1 MQFGGTLEVSCE
13 GAHPCSL
20 FCLCS
25 FAVLCSAGDGRVLC
39 GTDANQSGGDEP
51 TLSDISIL
59 IAALYIYADSTLISS
74 CYAEADVN
82 QSGGLD
88 PHFADITL
96 GDISYLVEY
105 LFAAA
110 ECYNPP
116 CYWQLVLR
124 PCLEEDES
132 TQ

>member
-1 MQFGGTLEVSCE
+1 MKVLILVLCSVFAL
-13 GAHPCSL
+13 SL
-20 FCLCS
+20 FC
-25 FAVLCSAGDGRVLC
+25 APPVTAGCCVGRV
-39 GTDANQSGGDEP
+39 GDANQSGGDEP